1 MKYVSRLFTEIE
13 LEYVRSRGP
22 GGQHVNKTNSA
33 ALLRWSVANT
43 QMFSFEEKDVLL
55 RKLTRFLTSDGDVI
69 LRSDEFRDQEANR
82 KRCLEKLDE
91 MIDRAFFVPKAR
103 KATKPTWSSQVKRK
117 AGKRHRGDIKSARGK
132 VKRDDWD

>member
-33 ALLRWSVANT
+33 ALLRWSVVST
-43 QMFSFEEKDVLL
+43 QMFSLEEKDVLVY
-55 RKLTRFLTSDGDVI
+55 KLSRWMTSDGDII

-91 MIDRAFFVPKAR
+91 MIERAFFVPKAR
-103 KATKPTWSSQVKRK
+103 KATKPSWSSQVKRK
-117 AGKRHRGDIKSARGK
+117 DTKRHRGNIKTNRGK
-132 VKRDDWD
+132 VKKDDWD

>member
-1 MKYVSRLFTEIE
+1 MKYVSRLFGEIE

-33 ALLRWSVANT
+33 ALLRWSVMNT
-43 QMFSFEEKDVLL
+43 QMFSLEEKEVLFK
-55 RKLTRFLTSDGDVI
+55 KLSRYLTADGDLI

-103 KATKPTWSSQVKRK
+103 KGTKPTWSSQVKRK
-117 AGKRHRGDIKSARGK
+117 DHNRHRGHIKSARGK
-132 VKRDDWD
+132 VKKEEWD